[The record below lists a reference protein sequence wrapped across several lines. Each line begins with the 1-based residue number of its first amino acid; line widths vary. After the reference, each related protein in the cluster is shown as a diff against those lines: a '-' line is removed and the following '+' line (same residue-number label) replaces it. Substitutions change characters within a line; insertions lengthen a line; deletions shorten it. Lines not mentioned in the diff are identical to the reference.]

1 MYAIIKSGG
10 KQYRVEKDTVL
21 AVELL
26 NQEEGSENDTDQIIF
41 VKSGE
46 NEYKVG
52 TPLVEG
58 AKVTY
63 KVLSHYKGKKVVIF
77 KRKRRKGYRV
87 KTGHRQQY
95 TKIQISNIQC

>member
-10 KQYRVEKDTVL
+10 KQYRVEKNTILD
-21 AVELL
+21 VELL
-26 NQEEGSENDTDQIIF
+26 SQEAGSENDTDQVIF

-52 TPLVEG
+52 TPLVDG

-63 KVLSHYKGKKVVIF
+63 KVLDHVKGKKVVIF

-95 TKIQISNIQC
+95 TRIQISNIQC